1 MWTQASDCCLCFV
14 EVDTSFCFCGSG
26 HKLLIVVYVLWK
38 WTQASDC
45 CLCLLFMFCGSGH
58 KLLIVVYV
66 LWKWT
71 LASDCCIC
79 FVEVDTSF

>member
-1 MWTQASDCCLCFV
+1 MFCGSGHKLLIVVYVLWKWTQASDYCLCSV
-14 EVDTSFCFCGSG
+14 EVDTSFCLLFMFCGSG

-45 CLCLLFMFCGSGH
+45 CLC
-58 KLLIVVYV
+58 
-66 LWKWT
+66 
-71 LASDCCIC
+71 

>member
-1 MWTQASDCCLCFV
+1 M
-14 EVDTSFCFCGSG
+14 FCGSG

-45 CLCLLFMFCGSGH
+45 CLFCGSGH
-58 KLLIVVYV
+58 KLLVVVYV
-66 LWKWT
+66 LWTWT
-71 LASDCCIC
+71 QASDCCLC